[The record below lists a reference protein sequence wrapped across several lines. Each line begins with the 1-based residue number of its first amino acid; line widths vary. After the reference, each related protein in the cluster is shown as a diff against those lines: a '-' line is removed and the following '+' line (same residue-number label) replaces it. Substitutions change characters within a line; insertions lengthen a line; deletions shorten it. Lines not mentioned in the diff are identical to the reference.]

1 MRQLHHLCIRTDC
14 YEESLDFYC
23 RIFDFKIVKETN
35 NFHKRLYNTWLEYGQ
50 LMIELQ
56 TNKEGEELRDYSAT
70 NKGLVHFC
78 FLVDDIELEYH
89 RIKSLGYND
98 FKSKNG
104 EDIYIVEGGKLL
116 KVISPEGTIIE
127 LRDSEGI

>member
-1 MRQLHHLCIRTDC
+1 MRQLHHLCIQTDV

-23 RIFDFKIVKETN
+23 RVFDFNVVKETR
-35 NFHKRLYNTWLEYGQ
+35 NFHNRLFNTWLRYGS

-56 TNKEGEELRDYSAT
+56 TNKEGQMLKDYSAS

-78 FLVDDIELEYH
+78 FKVDDVEQEYE
-89 RIKSLGYND
+89 RIKKLGYSN

-104 EDIYIVEGGKLL
+104 QDIYVVEGGKLL

-127 LRDSEGI
+127 LRED